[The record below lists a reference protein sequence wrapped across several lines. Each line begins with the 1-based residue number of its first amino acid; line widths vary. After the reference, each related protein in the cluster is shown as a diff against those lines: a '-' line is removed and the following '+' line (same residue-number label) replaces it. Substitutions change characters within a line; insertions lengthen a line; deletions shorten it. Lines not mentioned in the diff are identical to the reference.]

1 MMKKKIIGM
10 TVLSAVLAAS
20 LVACGGTKIST
31 VTLEDAQVKVGQS
44 DELEAAF
51 GTGKD
56 TPEEEL
62 QKAIDK
68 LKLVY
73 ASADE
78 TIATV
83 DEDGTVTG
91 VKAGETEITVSTED
105 GKLTAT
111 AKVVVVAVPESVEAE
126 DVVLTVGQEP
136 VKVNY
141 KVLPEDAKPEKL
153 ELAVEDEAIAKIDG
167 DSVVSVAE
175 GETALTI
182 TADGAKTTVA
192 VKVEAGEEEAEDKD
206 ASDSKGEDSSD
217 KAESTASKGEGSK
230 GSATNA
236 STTKKGSTSGNKAP
250 AATATPAPVVQP
262 TPAPAPV
269 VEATPAPTPVPTP
282 APTPEPVPETA
293 PTRTPPPGMEGID
306 MGQYSDD
313 PNAGNY
319 LIPGGPMDN
328 PEIYAP
334 DGSEVTPGEQII
346 DEPV

>member
-91 VKAGETEITVSTED
+91 VKAGETEVTVSTED

-136 VKVNY
+136 FKVEY
-141 KVLPEDAKPEKL
+141 KVLPEDAKPEKV
-153 ELAVEDEAIAKIDG
+153 ELKIEDETIAKIDG
-167 DSVVSVAE
+167 DSVVAVAE

-206 ASDSKGEDSSD
+206 ASDSKGEDA
-217 KAESTASKGEGSK
+217 KAESSK
-230 GSATNA
+230 GSATNT
-236 STTKKGSTSGNKAP
+236 STTKKRSNSGNKAP
-250 AATATPAPVVQP
+250 AATATPAPVAQP

-282 APTPEPVPETA
+282 VVEATPVPTPEPTPA
-293 PTRTPPPGMEGID
+293 PVFSEGGAI
-306 MGQYSDD
+306 GGH
-313 PNAGNY
+313 GNDI
-319 LIPGGPMDN
+319 IPGSPMDN

-334 DGSEVTPGEQII
+334 DRSDETWGVDPSDPIYDTPLP
-346 DEPV
+346 DL

>member
-192 VKVEAGEEEAEDKD
+192 VKVEAAGEEDGEKGSGDEKATSE
-206 ASDSKGEDSSD
+206 STTSKGE
-217 KAESTASKGEGSK
+217 TSKGGATNTSTTNK
-230 GSATNA
+230 GSN
-236 STTKKGSTSGNKAP
+236 SGNKTP

-269 VEATPAPTPVPTP
+269 VEVAPAPTPVPTP
-282 APTPEPVPETA
+282 APTPAPTPVPEPVATPEPA
-293 PTRTPPPGMEGID
+293 PET
-306 MGQYSDD
+306 S
-313 PNAGNY
+313 AGDSWLNQI
-319 LIPGGPMDN
+319 IPGGPMDN
-328 PEIYAP
+328 PEVYAP
-334 DGSEVTPGEQII
+334 DRSDEVLTPDITPHP
-346 DEPV
+346 DALF